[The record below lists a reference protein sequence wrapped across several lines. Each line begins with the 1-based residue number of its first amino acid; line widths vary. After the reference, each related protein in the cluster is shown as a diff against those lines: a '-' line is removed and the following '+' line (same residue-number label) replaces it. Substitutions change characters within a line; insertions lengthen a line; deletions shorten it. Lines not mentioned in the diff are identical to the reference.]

1 MSSAAT
7 AVTTAMPPPLRLA
20 TAPDNESTGALYSKA
35 VADRDVAKITQLIE
49 RTAAAGRSG
58 AGAGAGAAVAPEREW
73 IKEPGKN
80 YYINT
85 RTGERTFEIDGDEM
99 DVVTIVPKESSP
111 SPSPGPT
118 SAAVSVSTHVSGS
131 MSGSATADHP
141 AGFVSQE
148 AQLTDF
154 VSIADA
160 YGHAAR
166 LARSEVRNASS
177 TIELRRASNFVKDG
191 PIRTT
196 IAFWIHTL
204 NKQRIRPTLNIM
216 DLCCG
221 RGQDFDKYRRAARD
235 STGSIDKLVGVDIAG
250 GEAANSAKQRWSQ
263 CAQLQISTSELQ
275 YSFRSVLMG
284 GTLVAD
290 LSKAHPGMII
300 PEAARAAGWD
310 TDSYPEIGSC
320 HVVSCMFAMHYFFK
334 DEHSFRNLV
343 LGAGW
348 YLREG
353 GFFVLVHADG
363 ESIAAHHT
371 KGKDEPIHIGQA
383 TIRFHP
389 HTLSM
394 LDGEVSP
401 DHRPF
406 GWSYDFHLPQA
417 VENVTEYLVH
427 SPTRDRIMEEYH
439 LVKVFDEAADVTLL
453 SMNTVPF
460 WKEAFAKSEVDCS
473 GTGRCSEE
481 TMDHLSIY
489 RVVIYAKS
497 PLKTDIHAV
506 RKFLRTKMGFGE

>member
-1 MSSAAT
+1 MDAASI
-7 AVTTAMPPPLRLA
+7 PPPVRLA
-20 TAPDNESTGALYSKA
+20 THPDN
-35 VADRDVAKITQLIE
+35 QP
-49 RTAAAGRSG
+49 SG
-58 AGAGAGAAVAPEREW
+58 AVYSRAIADADQALVKRILDDREREETGTGGGGDSEW
-73 IKEPGKN
+73 RREPGKA
-80 YYINT
+80 YYVNT
-85 RTGERTFEIDGDEM
+85 RTGERTFDLDEEDLPQD
-99 DVVTIVPKESSP
+99 DVVVGCGGGAKAEAGEAAAAGK
-111 SPSPGPT
+111 PGEL
-118 SAAVSVSTHVSGS
+118 SNFVSV
-131 MSGSATADHP
+131 
-141 AGFVSQE
+141 
-148 AQLTDF
+148 
-154 VSIADA
+154 ADA

-166 LARSEVRNASS
+166 LARSEIRNASS

-204 NKQRIRPTLNIM
+204 NKQRIRPTINIM

-235 STGSIDKLVGVDIAG
+235 SSGSIDKLVGVDVAG
-250 GEAANSAKQRWSQ
+250 GEAAASARERWSQ
-263 CAQLQISTSELQ
+263 CAQMQISTAELQ

-290 LSKAHPGMII
+290 LSKAHPGMLI
-300 PEAARAAGWD
+300 PDAARAAGWD
-310 TDSYPEIGSC
+310 TDSYPEIGSM
-320 HVVSCMFAMHYFFK
+320 HLVTCMFAMHYFFK
-334 DEHSFRNLV
+334 DEQSFRNLV

-371 KGKDEPIHIGQA
+371 KGRDDPIRIGQA

-389 HTLSM
+389 HTLRM
-394 LDGEVSP
+394 LDGEASP

-439 LVKVFDEAADVTLL
+439 LVKVFDEAADVSLL
-453 SMNTVPF
+453 SMTTVPF

-473 GTGRCSEE
+473 GSGRCSEE
-481 TMDHLSIY
+481 TLDHMSIY
-489 RVVIYAKS
+489 RVVVYAKS
-497 PLKTDIHAV
+497 PLRTDIHAV
-506 RKFLRTKMGFGE
+506 RKFIRNKMGFGE